1 MPDPVANHPIPVIG
15 FVAPSGTGKTTL
27 IRQLVPRL
35 RQRGLGV
42 GYLKHSHHRI
52 EVDRPGKDSYEIRE
66 AGASQVLLATGER
79 WIMQSVQHQPAPVPD
94 QDPGRDLD
102 RGPDG
107 HPDPDLAAMLAL
119 FDPRLVDLILV
130 EGFKFSAYPKLEVH
144 RAALAKPY
152 LYPGD
157 PTIRALI
164 SDGPPPAD
172 DHPPLL
178 PLGDPAAIVDY
189 LLSLLSLPSIP
200 PS

>member
-1 MPDPVANHPIPVIG
+1 
-15 FVAPSGTGKTTL
+15 
-27 IRQLVPRL
+27 
-35 RQRGLGV
+35 LGV

-79 WIMQSVQHQPAPVPD
+79 WIMQSVQHQHGLGPD
-94 QDPGRDLD
+94 QDQNQDQAQDQNQNQDPCPDQFS
-102 RGPDG
+102 GPDQG
-107 HPDPDLAAMLAL
+107 PDPDLAAMLAL

-157 PTIRALI
+157 PAIRALI
-164 SDGPPPAD
+164 SDGPPPAG

-178 PLGDPAAIVDY
+178 PLGEPAAVVDY
-189 LLSLLSLPSIP
+189 LLSLLSLPSAPAATFASSAP
-200 PS
+200 PEPSPTSPSPPQS